1 MQTGSLRY
9 FMKRIPYSTFSFAV
23 LTLTIHLLPS
33 LGNVLQFDRAAVAHG
48 QVWRFFTAHL
58 THFGEDHLRW
68 DLLAFVVLG
77 AIAERISRSAFL
89 MTAGVSAAVITAGVW
104 LAQPQFTTY
113 RGLSGI
119 DSALFGFV
127 VADLFATGFRER
139 HGFSMVVGGLA
150 LAGFAAKCTYE
161 LTTGNTVFVEA
172 GGAFAPVPLAH
183 LLGMAVGAAAGFYQ
197 FVSARLIKS
206 DSCFVPICCK
216 EPSSFTSSAKKA

>member
-1 MQTGSLRY
+1 
-9 FMKRIPYSTFSFAV
+9 MKRLPYSTLLLAALAV
-23 LTLTIHLLPS
+23 VIHVVPS

-58 THFGEDHLRW
+58 THFGNDHLRW

-77 AIAERISRSAFL
+77 VVAERRSRGGFFL
-89 MTAGVSAAVITAGVW
+89 VLGVSAAVITTGVW

-127 VADLFATGFRER
+127 IADLLAAGWRER
-139 HGFSMVVGGLA
+139 HGFSLVVGALA
-150 LAGFAAKCTYE
+150 LAGFAAKCAVE
-161 LTTGNTVFVEA
+161 LTSGGTVFVET

-183 LLGMAVGAAAGFYQ
+183 LLGLACGIAATLNLR
-197 FVSARLIKS
+197 SP
-206 DSCFVPICCK
+206 D
-216 EPSSFTSSAKKA
+216 